1 MTRTRTWP
9 DRWLRVLLPT
19 AVPTLAATGLIVL
32 VYSIGG
38 YEVAW
43 LLGRTTP
50 EPLPVLSFR
59 LFGSIELL
67 DRPAAAAAALV
78 ASALAL
84 GLTLVAVAAG
94 ARIGRAL
101 GAPS

>member
-1 MTRTRTWP
+1 TRRSS
-9 DRWLRVLLPT
+9 DL
-19 AVPTLAATGLIVL
+19 
-32 VYSIGG
+32 SIGS

-50 EPLPVLSFR
+50 EPLSVLSFR

-67 DRPAAAAAALV
+67 DRPAAAAAAV
-78 ASALAL
+78 TGSALAL

-94 ARIGRAL
+94 ARVGRSL

>member
-1 MTRTRTWP
+1 
-9 DRWLRVLLPT
+9 
-19 AVPTLAATGLIVL
+19 
-32 VYSIGG
+32 

-50 EPLPVLSFR
+50 GPLPVLSVR

-67 DRPAAAAAALV
+67 DRPAAAAAAVV

-84 GLTLVAVAAG
+84 GLALVTVAAG
-94 ARIGRAL
+94 ARLGRAL
-101 GAPS
+101 GWDS